1 MKMMMMLMTVMMMMV
16 MMMVVVVVMMFMT
29 NIMIETPPSS
39 PGEVEFA
46 RISLYALLFRKL
58 KKCSLRNDIYEDD
71 HGGGIYGIMISMSLC
86 HLCE

>member
-58 KKCSLRNDIYEDD
+58 KNCSLRNNFYEDD
-71 HGGGIYGIMISMSLC
+71 HTM
-86 HLCE
+86 EA

>member
-16 MMMVVVVVMMFMT
+16 MMMVVVVMMFMT

-58 KKCSLRNDIYEDD
+58 KNCSLRNNFYEDD
-71 HGGGIYGIMISMSLC
+71 HTM
-86 HLCE
+86 EA